1 MIFNAYAHE
10 VFNARRFN
18 VAAIGPYL
26 SPRLRS
32 MSPMKRLAAAL
43 AGFAVFA
50 AAAPAFSQGKPAA
63 ASAQSAD
70 IEAAVAFSKA
80 LTANAAAALSSA
92 KPEAEQLADFQKV
105 LGEGLAL
112 DVIGKFMI
120 GETRKSMTPAQ
131 VARYDAAFP
140 AYLTKLYA
148 DQFAPIVGRPL
159 EIVDAKSLGRDVIVR
174 TRFSRKEGAPINV
187 DWRVRTLKSGERKAV
202 DIIVSGVSIMLVKR
216 EEFSAFVAR
225 QGVDALLA
233 RIERES
239 AA

>member
-1 MIFNAYAHE
+1 
-10 VFNARRFN
+10 
-18 VAAIGPYL
+18 
-26 SPRLRS
+26 
-32 MSPMKRLAAAL
+32 MKRLAAAL
-43 AGFAVFA
+43 AAIALA
-50 AAAPAFSQGKPAA
+50 ASAAPAFAQGAPAA
-63 ASAQSAD
+63 AATQNAD
-70 IEAAVAFSKA
+70 IDAAVAFAKT
-80 LTANAAAALSSA
+80 LTANATATLTSA
-92 KPEAEQLADFQKV
+92 KPKPEQLADFQKV

-140 AYLTKLYA
+140 PYLTKLYA

-159 EIVDAKSLGRDVIVR
+159 EVIDAKALGRDVIVR
-174 TRFSRKEGAPINV
+174 TRFNRKEGSAINV

-233 RIERES
+233 RIEKES